1 VLESVLRSAFIQTVS
16 EVTALLAAAAG
27 VILLIHFWY
36 WILVALLVA
45 VAIFLLYQRLRELA
59 G

>member
-1 VLESVLRSAFIQTVS
+1 V
-16 EVTALLAAAAG
+16 AG

-36 WILVALLVA
+36 WILVALLAA